1 MFYKWKNVS
10 LASHLLLETDLSYP
24 PGHQQ
29 FMTGYHWQDMV
40 LINFMSVLVSDD
52 EYNEEEFVILNKNS
66 EQVIF
71 YHMRAKRSLQFT
83 L

>member
-1 MFYKWKNVS
+1 
-10 LASHLLLETDLSYP
+10 
-24 PGHQQ
+24 
-29 FMTGYHWQDMV
+29 MTGHHWQDMV
-40 LINFMSVLVSDD
+40 FINFMIVLVSDD